1 MGENIDR
8 KVDRKAQTVFAYSK
22 LTIQTLEGRH
32 WRCYGVFTVNLEQ
45 ISNLF
50 LVFLPLTMNK

>member
-22 LTIQTLEGRH
+22 LTIQTLEH
-32 WRCYGVFTVNLEQ
+32 SV
-45 ISNLF
+45 
-50 LVFLPLTMNK
+50 K